1 MIGFK
6 KVPTKLVIG
15 IFFFLIA
22 LIFLLYLDLNS
33 GQPPAEEEIIYSEN
47 IEDVPLEVAS
57 QQTYEVKDGE
67 ILSIIFEKFKVPLN
81 TQYKI
86 YSLEDANLVTNI
98 RPGNKIIFS
107 YFGEKLTNI
116 GIVKDKLSS
125 IEISIG
131 KKIELR
137 KIKNAVETIS
147 SYAGGTISSS
157 FYEDALASGMPDSVI
172 MDLAYIFGWDIDFV
186 FDIREGDTFSVI
198 YETPYSKGEKIKNGD
213 ILIAEFTNQDKTYV
227 ANRFIDQDNK
237 KGYFDENG
245 ENMQKAF
252 LRAPL
257 EFSYISSHFNPNR
270 MHPVLHTIRA
280 HNGVDYA
287 APTGSP
293 VRATGSGSVE
303 FAGVRNGCGK
313 EIVLKH
319 TNDYSTRY
327 CHLSKFESKVKKGKK
342 VMQGQVI
349 GYVGSTGLA
358 TGPHLHYEFK
368 IGNRHTDPVKIKL
381 PSAEPLSSKLK
392 LDFDILFK
400 KNKLMLDDMS
410 KFTNQNIS
418 YKNE

>member
-15 IFFFLIA
+15 IFFLLIA
-22 LIFLLYLDLNS
+22 LVLLLYLDLTS
-33 GQPPAEEEIIYSEN
+33 EQPPAEEEIAYSEA
-47 IEDVPLEVAS
+47 IEGAPLEVVS

-86 YSLEDANLVTNI
+86 YSLKEANLVTNI
-98 RPGNKIIFS
+98 RPGNRIIFT
-107 YFGEKLTNI
+107 YLGNELTNI
-116 GIVKDKLSS
+116 AIVKDKLSS

-131 KKIELR
+131 QKIILN
-137 KIKNAVETIS
+137 KVTNNIETIS
-147 SYAGGTISSS
+147 SFAGGTISSS
-157 FYEDALASGMPDSVI
+157 FYEDASASGMPDSVI
-172 MDLAYIFGWDIDFV
+172 MDLAYIFGWDIDCV
-186 FDIREGDTFSVI
+186 FDIRKGDTLSVI
-198 YETPYSKGEKIKNGD
+198 YVTPYSKDEMVENGD
-213 ILIAEFTNQDKTYV
+213 ILIAEFTNQNKTYV
-227 ANRFIDQDNK
+227 ANRFIDQEGK
-237 KGYFDENG
+237 KGYFDNNG
-245 ENMQKAF
+245 ENLQKAF

-287 APTGSP
+287 APRGSP

-303 FAGVRNGCGK
+303 FVGVRNGCGK

-327 CHLSKFESKVKKGKK
+327 CHLNKFESKVKKGRKIQ
-342 VMQGQVI
+342 QGQVI

-368 IGNRHTDPVKIKL
+368 IGNKHTDPVKIKL

-392 LDFDILFK
+392 MDFDILFK
-400 KNKLMLDDMS
+400 KNKLMLDDMR
-410 KFTNQNIS
+410 KFS
-418 YKNE
+418 SKNENG

>member
-1 MIGFK
+1 
-6 KVPTKLVIG
+6 
-15 IFFFLIA
+15 
-22 LIFLLYLDLNS
+22 
-33 GQPPAEEEIIYSEN
+33 
-47 IEDVPLEVAS
+47 
-57 QQTYEVKDGE
+57 
-67 ILSIIFEKFKVPLN
+67 
-81 TQYKI
+81 
-86 YSLEDANLVTNI
+86 
-98 RPGNKIIFS
+98 
-107 YFGEKLTNI
+107 
-116 GIVKDKLSS
+116 
-125 IEISIG
+125 
-131 KKIELR
+131 
-137 KIKNAVETIS
+137 
-147 SYAGGTISSS
+147 
-157 FYEDALASGMPDSVI
+157 MPDSVI

-213 ILIAEFTNQDKTYV
+213 ILIAEFTNQDETYV
-227 ANRFIDQDNK
+227 ANRFIDQDGK
-237 KGYFDENG
+237 KGYFDNNG

-410 KFTNQNIS
+410 KFVNQNIS
-418 YKNE
+418 DKNE